1 MFDRIVNRLTLSPL
15 SIVVHGYSE
24 WHNTLPTASAFTP
37 CIKQPDRSSRERCA
51 RVHFYQV
58 SSLRTMIQLAIKGGR
73 HPILENV
80 QAVGSFVA
88 NDAYACDSSTF
99 QIVQGPKYVLFVITG
114 S

>member
-1 MFDRIVNRLTLSPL
+1 
-15 SIVVHGYSE
+15 
-24 WHNTLPTASAFTP
+24 
-37 CIKQPDRSSRERCA
+37 
-51 RVHFYQV
+51 
-58 SSLRTMIQLAIKGGR
+58 MIQLAIKGGR

-99 QIVQGPKYVLFVITG
+99 QIVQGPKFVLFVITG